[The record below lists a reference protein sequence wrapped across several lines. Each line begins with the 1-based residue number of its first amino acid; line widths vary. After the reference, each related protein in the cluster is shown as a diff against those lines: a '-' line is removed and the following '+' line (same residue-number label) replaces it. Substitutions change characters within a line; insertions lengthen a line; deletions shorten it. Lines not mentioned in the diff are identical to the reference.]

1 MFFCKYAPLFP
12 ICLSWCHL
20 TSLSIAKNS
29 DKFWKKV
36 FWVWFIWSFS
46 SLFLMAIGHT
56 TIQCLYSFWFLI
68 FSAVGV
74 TAEVNCLVLYIV
86 NTLKHKTNKL
96 KMIFSSGFKQWKV
109 PTILIAWHSS
119 LIYYLFPKE
128 EHAYIFKRC
137 WTSLRNHSGDLNCI
151 AMFNLL
157 KFTLCS
163 AIFFV
168 SVSCTSRKATIKV
181 RHIFEFFFEDNLV
194 VSVK

>member
-1 MFFCKYAPLFP
+1 M
-12 ICLSWCHL
+12 
-20 TSLSIAKNS
+20 
-29 DKFWKKV
+29 

-46 SLFLMAIGHT
+46 SLFLMAIRHT
-56 TIQCLYSFWFLI
+56 TIQNLYSFRFLI

-109 PTILIAWHSS
+109 TTILIAWHSS
-119 LIYYLFPKE
+119 LIYCLFPKE
-128 EHAYIFKRC
+128 EHAYIFKRR
-137 WTSLRNHSGDLNCI
+137 WTRLRSHSGGDLNRV

-168 SVSCTSRKATIKV
+168 SVSCTPRKATIKV
-181 RHIFEFFFEDNLV
+181 RHIFEFFLEDNLV

>member
-96 KMIFSSGFKQWKV
+96 KMIFSSGFKQWNV

-128 EHAYIFKRC
+128 EHAYFKDVELAVKKSFRRRLKLHRDVQLTEVHTLQRDIFLVCFLHTKKNHHQGKTYIWVFP
-137 WTSLRNHSGDLNCI
+137 WT
-151 AMFNLL
+151 
-157 KFTLCS
+157 
-163 AIFFV
+163 
-168 SVSCTSRKATIKV
+168 
-181 RHIFEFFFEDNLV
+181 
-194 VSVK
+194 